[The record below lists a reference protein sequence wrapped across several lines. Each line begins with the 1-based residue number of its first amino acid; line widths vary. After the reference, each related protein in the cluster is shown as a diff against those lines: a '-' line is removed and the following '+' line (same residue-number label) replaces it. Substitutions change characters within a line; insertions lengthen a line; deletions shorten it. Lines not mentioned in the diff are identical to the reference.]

1 MERDVAIIGMA
12 CVFPK
17 APDLATFWRNIETGV
32 DAITEV
38 PANRWDPVYYDPT
51 SAAPDRVYA
60 RRGGFIDDFA
70 NFDAG
75 KFGIMPAA
83 ARATEPE
90 QLLALQ
96 VAADALADAG
106 YAERSFARKKT
117 SVVVGRGHYFGPR
130 MVRMLDVTRGS
141 QQLVES
147 LRSLLPDLPEAQ
159 IAEIKKDFQ
168 ARCGTYNAD
177 AAIGLV
183 PNLLASRVANRL
195 DLGGSAY
202 TIDAACASALLAV
215 DLAVGELRDGKADL
229 ALAGGVH
236 LCHDVAF
243 WSVFSQLGALSRRQ
257 QIRPFDRNADGLL
270 IGEGVGMFVLKRA
283 ADARRDGDRIY
294 AVIRGTGT
302 SSDGRDTGLMAPGVE
317 GQVLAL
323 TRAWSDARLDPS
335 TVGLVEAHG
344 TATTAGDTAELTT
357 LARIFGAPNGD
368 RVPVGSVKSMIGH
381 TMPAAGAAGLIKAAL
396 AVHRGV
402 LPPTLH
408 CDDPHPLLERTR
420 FRPLAAPQAWNVELR
435 RAAVNAFGFGGINA
449 HVIVDAPEATRR
461 SPARAPAAGAGDPAL
476 VAAAE
481 SCEALAAAV
490 GKGASGGDGPCRVAL
505 IVPTAKRIE
514 SAVTAIRTARPRHGR
529 DGLYFSPEGQVTAGG
544 KIAFLYPGVEAV
556 FAPKVTDIAQ
566 HFGLPAPDV
575 ESPDLEQQGFQIFTL
590 NAFLTEVMAAVGVRP
605 DMIGGHSIGEWSGML
620 AAGMFERSSL
630 QGLVASLEPGTLRV
644 ADVVYVAVGA
654 GAERVQTLIAD
665 LPDMVVTHDNCV
677 HQSIVCGPPAEV
689 ERVRERLRE
698 ARILFEVLP
707 FRSGFHSPALAP
719 HLDLYA
725 RLLASVALRAPER
738 PMWSATTCAPYPADP
753 RAITQLFLDH
763 LTQPVRF
770 RQMIL
775 AMYAAGAR
783 VFVQVG
789 TGSLTAFVDD
799 VLVGK
804 PHHALSLVSAQHPGM
819 EQLRRACA
827 ALYVE
832 GTQVD
837 LARVGLVTKP
847 SRAAARGTVSLELG
861 APLIRMDVAPLHAA
875 PASLPLPP
883 ASVGHRVLAAFDE
896 GMRELVSAQHAVV
909 SAFAKHRP
917 PAAPPLAAPARSSN
931 AMSPTAMASTA
942 ASPIAPPSTTPSA
955 TPSATA
961 PTQRSD
967 RLELS
972 LSTYPELIDHSLV
985 PQPPT
990 WREPIDRA
998 PTVPMTMSIALLMD
1012 AARRLD
1018 PARTPIVVED
1028 VLASSWLYVEP
1039 AVIVNVVS
1047 TRLDADRIRV
1057 RIEGYVEG
1065 TVTMAERYPAAPAP
1079 AVEPLL
1085 DAGPFPVPMDRIYR
1099 EGWLFHGPQ
1108 YQGIV
1113 SLRDHGAGGLRGT
1126 LTALPGKGA
1135 LLDAAGQ
1142 VYGLWVVARTEEDR
1156 LAMPVRIDRVEF
1168 FGPDPTPGATI
1179 ECTVRSR
1186 RFGRREVRAD
1196 LELEQEGRLHC
1207 RITGWEDWRFETT
1220 GGIYEIIRQ
1229 PSEYLL
1235 ATFDDHGVAMM
1246 TDPGWRNVTI
1256 DFLARRFNS
1265 KRELDAAGGIKQ
1277 LQRQREWLL
1286 GRIAAKDAVRRLV
1299 RERGGAHLFPIEVA
1313 IDAGAAGEP
1322 LVGVPTGEDLR
1333 VSIAHKDAIG
1343 VAIAAEGATPG
1354 IDIEK
1359 IEPRGDGFA
1368 GIAFSPE
1375 ELAFANGGDRD
1386 ETMTRMWAAKEAA
1399 GKAAGTG
1406 LAHAPKHLVVDAIDG
1421 DRVCVNGRWIRT
1433 RRHLDYI
1440 IAWTPV

>member
-1 MERDVAIIGMA
+1 MDRDVAIIGMA

-17 APDLATFWRNIETGV
+17 APDLATFWRNIEAGV

-38 PANRWDPVYYDPT
+38 PANRWDPVYYDPS

-83 ARATEPE
+83 AKATEPE

-106 YAERSFARKKT
+106 YAERAFARAKT

-147 LRSLLPDLPEAQ
+147 LRKLLPDLPEAQ
-159 IAEIKKDFQ
+159 VAEIKKDFQ

-202 TIDAACASALLAV
+202 TIDAACASTLLAV
-215 DLAVGELRDGKADL
+215 DLAVGELRDGKADV

-257 QIRPFDRNADGLL
+257 EIRPFDRNADGLL
-270 IGEGVGMFVLKRA
+270 IGEGIGMFVLKRL
-283 ADARRDGDRIY
+283 ADARRDDDRIY

-323 TRAWSDARLDPS
+323 TRAWGDAQLDPS

-357 LARIFGAPNGD
+357 LARIFGAANGD
-368 RVPVGSVKSMIGH
+368 RVPLGSVKSMIGH

-396 AVHRGV
+396 AVHHGV

-420 FRPLAAPQAWNVELR
+420 FRPLAAAQPWHADLR

-449 HVIVDAPEATRR
+449 HVIVDAPEAARR
-461 SPARAPAAGAGDPAL
+461 RAVRAPDGHGGDPAL
-476 VAAAE
+476 VAAADTGD
-481 SCEALAAAV
+481 ALVAAV
-490 GKGASGGDGPCRVAL
+490 AKGASGGDGPCRVAL
-505 IVPTAKRIE
+505 IAPTARRID
-514 SAVTAIRTARPRHGR
+514 SAVAAIKAGRPRHGR
-529 DGLYFSPEGQVTAGG
+529 DGLYFSPEGLVTAGG
-544 KIAFLYPGVEAV
+544 KVAFLYPGVEAV
-556 FAPKVTDIAQ
+556 FAPKVADIAQ

-575 ESPDLEQQGFQIFTL
+575 ESPNLEQQGFQIFAL
-590 NAFLTEVMAAVGVRP
+590 NAFLTEVLAAVGVHP
-605 DMIGGHSIGEWSGML
+605 DMIGGHSIGEWSGMT
-620 AAGMFERSSL
+620 AAGMFER
-630 QGLVASLEPGTLRV
+630 ASLRGLIESLRPGTLRV
-644 ADVVYVAVGA
+644 ADLVYVAVGA
-654 GAERVQTLIAD
+654 GAARVQTLIAD

-677 HQSIVCGPPAEV
+677 HQSIVCGPPGEV
-689 ERVRERLRE
+689 ERLRERLRE

-719 HLDLYA
+719 HLDMYA
-725 RLLASVALRAPER
+725 GLFASVALRAPDR

-763 LTQPVRF
+763 LTHPVRF
-770 RQMIL
+770 REMIL

-799 VLVGK
+799 VLAGK

-832 GTQVD
+832 GTPVD
-837 LARVGLVTKP
+837 LARVGLAAKP
-847 SRAAARGTVSLELG
+847 ARAAARGTVALELG
-861 APLIRMDVAPLHAA
+861 APLIRMDVAPLRAA
-875 PASLPLPP
+875 PVPAAAPP
-883 ASVGHRVLAAFDE
+883 ASVGQRVLAAFDE
-896 GMRELVSAQHAVV
+896 SMRELATAQEAVV
-909 SAFAKHRP
+909 NAFAKRQPAP
-917 PAAPPLAAPARSSN
+917 PAAPPRAVPAPSVSPGAAPA
-931 AMSPTAMASTA
+931 
-942 ASPIAPPSTTPSA
+942 
-955 TPSATA
+955 
-961 PTQRSD
+961 QRTD

-972 LSTYPELIDHSLV
+972 LATYPELIDHSLV
-985 PQPPT
+985 PQPAA

-1012 AARRLD
+1012 AAKRLD
-1018 PARTPIVVED
+1018 PARTPIMVED

-1039 AVIVNVVS
+1039 AVIVNVAS

-1057 RIEGYVEG
+1057 KIEGYVEG
-1065 TVTMAERYPAAPAP
+1065 TVTMADRYPAAPAP
-1079 AVEPLL
+1079 SAEPL
-1085 DAGPFPVPMDRIYR
+1085 AGTGPFPVPMDRIYR
-1099 EGWLFHGPQ
+1099 DGWLFHGPQ

-1113 SLRDHGAGGLRGT
+1113 ALRDHGPGGLRGT

-1142 VYGLWVVARTEEDR
+1142 VYGLWVVASTEEDR
-1156 LAMPVRIDRVEF
+1156 LAMPVRIERVEF
-1168 FGPDPTPGATI
+1168 FGPDPAPGATI

-1186 RFGRREVRAD
+1186 RLGRREVRAD
-1196 LELEQEGRLHC
+1196 LELEQDGRLHC
-1207 RITGWEDWRFETT
+1207 RITGWEDWRFETA

-1235 ATFDDHGVAMM
+1235 ATVDAHGVAMM
-1246 TDPGWRNVTI
+1246 RDPGWRSVTI
-1256 DFLARRFNS
+1256 DFLARRFHS
-1265 KRELDAAGGIKQ
+1265 RRELDAAGGIKK

-1286 GRIAAKDAVRRLV
+1286 GRIAAKDAVRWLL
-1299 RERGGAHLFPIEVA
+1299 RERGGARLFPIEVA
-1313 IDAGAAGEP
+1313 IEAGPGGGP
-1322 LVGVPTGEDLR
+1322 LVGVPSGDDVR

-1343 VAIAAEGATPG
+1343 VAIAAEGVTPG

-1359 IEPRGDGFA
+1359 VAPRGEGFA
-1368 GIAFSPE
+1368 GIAFSPA
-1375 ELAFANGGDRD
+1375 ELALVDGRDRD
-1386 ETMTRMWAAKEAA
+1386 ETLTRMWAAKEAA

-1406 LAHAPKHLVVDAIDG
+1406 LAHAPKHLVVSALDG
-1421 DRVCVNGRWIRT
+1421 DRVCVNGRWIAT
-1433 RRHLDYI
+1433 RRHIDYI

>member
-17 APDLATFWRNIETGV
+17 APDLATFWRNVEAGV

-38 PANRWDPVYYDPT
+38 PAHRWDPVYYDPS
-51 SAAPDRVYA
+51 SASPDRVYA

-106 YAERSFARKKT
+106 YAERSFARRTT

-147 LRSLLPDLPEAQ
+147 LRRLLPDLPEAQ

-202 TIDAACASALLAV
+202 TIDAACASTLLAV
-215 DLAVGELRDGKADL
+215 DLAVGELREGKADL

-257 QIRPFDRNADGLL
+257 EIRPFDRNADGLL
-270 IGEGVGMFVLKRA
+270 IGEGIGMFVLKRA

-294 AVIRGTGT
+294 AVIRGVGT

-323 TRAWSDARLDPS
+323 TRAWNDAQLDPAS
-335 TVGLVEAHG
+335 VGLVEAHG

-357 LARIFGAPNGD
+357 LARIFGAAGGG
-368 RVPVGSVKSMIGH
+368 RVPLGSVKSMIGH
-381 TMPAAGAAGLIKAAL
+381 AMPAAGAAGLIKATL
-396 AVHRGV
+396 AVHHGV
-402 LPPTLH
+402 VPPTLH

-420 FRPLAAPQAWNVELR
+420 FRTLAAAQPWEEDLR

-449 HVIVDAPEATRR
+449 HVIIDAPRAARGNAVTV
-461 SPARAPAAGAGDPAL
+461 PAGPAGDPVFL
-476 VAAAE
+476 AAAE
-481 SCEALAAAV
+481 TCDALAAAV
-490 GKGASGGDGPCRVAL
+490 AKGGSGGDGPCRIALVA
-505 IVPTAKRIE
+505 PTPKRVE
-514 SAVTAIRTARPRHGR
+514 GAVAAIRAGRPRHGR
-529 DGLYFSPEGQVTAGG
+529 DGLHFSPRGLVTAGG
-544 KIAFLYPGVEAV
+544 RIAFLYPGVEAV
-556 FAPKVTDIAQ
+556 FSPKVADIAR

-575 ESPDLEQQGFQIFTL
+575 ESPGLEQQGFQIFTL
-590 NAFLTEVMAAVGVRP
+590 NAFLTEVMEAAGVRP
-605 DMIGGHSIGEWSGML
+605 DMIGGHSIGEWSGMM
-620 AAGMFERSSL
+620 AAGMFEHSSL
-630 QGLVASLEPGTLRV
+630 QGLIDSLRPGTLRV
-644 ADVVYVAVGA
+644 ADVVYVAAGA
-654 GAERVQTLIAD
+654 GAERVRTLIAD
-665 LPDMVVTHDNCV
+665 LPGMVVTHDNCV
-677 HQSIVCGPPAEV
+677 HQSIVCGPPDEV
-689 ERVRERLRE
+689 ERVRERLRS

-725 RLLASVALRAPER
+725 GLLASVALRAPER
-738 PMWSATTCAPYPADP
+738 PMWSATTCAPYPSDP
-753 RAITQLFLDH
+753 AAVTQLFLDH

-770 RQMIL
+770 REMIL
-775 AMYAAGAR
+775 AMHAAGAR

-789 TGSLTAFVDD
+789 SGSLAAFVDD

-804 PHHALSLVSAQHPGM
+804 PHHALSLVSAQHAGM
-819 EQLRRACA
+819 EQLRRVCA

-832 GTQVD
+832 GVEVD
-837 LARVGLVTKP
+837 LARVGL
-847 SRAAARGTVSLELG
+847 RGTPLRAPVRGAVALELG
-861 APLIRMDVAPLHAA
+861 APLIRIDVAPLRAV
-875 PASLPLPP
+875 PAVPATPPP
-883 ASVGHRVLAAFDE
+883 ARTDHRVLAAFE
-896 GMRELVSAQHAVV
+896 ESMRELVAAQEAVAD
-909 SAFAKHRP
+909 AFVKRLPSSPAMP
-917 PAAPPLAAPARSSN
+917 PAPPATSASSGR
-931 AMSPTAMASTA
+931 T
-942 ASPIAPPSTTPSA
+942 
-955 TPSATA
+955 
-961 PTQRSD
+961 D
-967 RLELS
+967 RIELS
-972 LSTYPELIDHSLV
+972 LATYPELIDHSLV

-1012 AARRLD
+1012 AAKRLE
-1018 PARTPIVVED
+1018 PSRTPIVVED
-1028 VLASSWLYVEP
+1028 VLASAWLYVEP
-1039 AVIVNVVS
+1039 PLIVNVVS

-1057 RIEGYVEG
+1057 RVDGYVEG
-1065 TVTMAERYPAAPAP
+1065 TVTMADRYPAAPAP
-1079 AVEPLL
+1079 SAEPLV
-1085 DAGPFPVPMDRIYR
+1085 DTGPFPVPMDRIYR

-1113 SLRDHGAGGLRGT
+1113 SLRDHGASGLRGT

-1142 VYGLWVVARTEEDR
+1142 VYGLWVVASTEEDR
-1156 LAMPVRIDRVEF
+1156 LAMPVRIERVEF
-1168 FGPDPTPGATI
+1168 FGPDPVPGSSV

-1186 RFGRREVRAD
+1186 RLGRREVRAD
-1196 LELEQEGRLHC
+1196 LELEQDGRLYC
-1207 RITGWEDWRFETT
+1207 RITGWEDWRFETA

-1229 PSEYLL
+1229 PSEYML
-1235 ATFDDHGVAMM
+1235 ASFDGDGVAMI
-1246 TDPGWRNVTI
+1246 TDPGWRSVTI

-1265 KRELDAAGGIKQ
+1265 KRELDAAGGIKK
-1277 LQRQREWLL
+1277 LQREREWLL
-1286 GRIAAKDAVRRLV
+1286 GRIAAKDAVRRLL

-1313 IDAGAAGEP
+1313 IDAGTAGEP
-1322 LVGVPTGEDLR
+1322 LVGIPTGEDVR

-1343 VAIAAEGATPG
+1343 VAIAAEGVTPG
-1354 IDIEK
+1354 IDIER

-1368 GIAFSPE
+1368 GIAFSTDE
-1375 ELAFANGGDRD
+1375 IAFATGGDRA
-1386 ETMTRMWAAKEAA
+1386 ETITRMWAAKEAA

-1406 LAHAPKHLVVDAIDG
+1406 LAHAPKHLVVEAVDA